1 MGQKIRTTIPSQD
14 GRPLSSSSPT
24 TLRIVLT
31 TLGDTD
37 ARALARTLVE
47 ERLAACVNIHGPMVS
62 FYRWK
67 GIVERDAE
75 RQVVIKTTRENLTAL
90 RARLSELHSY
100 ELPEFLVLTVEDGS
114 DEYLKWVVE
123 QTRPS

>member
-1 MGQKIRTTIPSQD
+1 MA
-14 GRPLSSSSPT
+14 PT
-24 TLRIVLT
+24 DIMIVLT
-31 TLGDTD
+31 TAPSDE
-37 ARALARTLVE
+37 RAETWARTLVE

-62 FYRWK
+62 FFRWK

>member
-1 MGQKIRTTIPSQD
+1 MA
-14 GRPLSSSSPT
+14 PT
-24 TLRIVLT
+24 DIMIVLT
-31 TLGDTD
+31 TAPSDE
-37 ARALARTLVE
+37 RAEAWGRTLVE

-123 QTRPS
+123 QTQQS